1 MEKFSFKDVLILFAG
16 TIITIGIAWVLLTV
30 TGFVPREIGKLFF
43 EGAVVGQRNILNT
56 LNIATPYILTSIAT
70 VVSFRVGMF
79 NIGIKKFLI
88 QITAFTFSISGNP
101 KGLSMFFS

>member
-43 EGAVVGQRNILNT
+43 EGAVVGPVSYTHLTLPTIL
-56 LNIATPYILTSIAT
+56 LE
-70 VVSFRVGMF
+70 
-79 NIGIKKFLI
+79 
-88 QITAFTFSISGNP
+88 
-101 KGLSMFFS
+101 

>member
-43 EGAVVGQRNILNT
+43 Q
-56 LNIATPYILTSIAT
+56 
-70 VVSFRVGMF
+70 
-79 NIGIKKFLI
+79 FL
-88 QITAFTFSISGNP
+88 F
-101 KGLSMFFS
+101 